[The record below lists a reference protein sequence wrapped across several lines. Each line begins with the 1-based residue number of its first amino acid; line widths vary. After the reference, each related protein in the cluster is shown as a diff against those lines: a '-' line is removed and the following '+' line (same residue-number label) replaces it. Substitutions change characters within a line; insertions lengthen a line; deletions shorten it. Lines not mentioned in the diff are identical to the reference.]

1 VIVLDTHAWIWW
13 TADPDRLSNRARH
26 AIEHATHVGVAAIS
40 CWEVAML
47 VEKARLDL
55 DRDVLVWV
63 QQALAQPRCTL
74 LPLTPDVAV
83 AAARLAGEGSDP
95 ADRLIA
101 ATALSRRAP
110 LVTKD
115 AQLRRSKTLQTIW

>member
-1 VIVLDTHAWIWW
+1 
-13 TADPDRLSNRARH
+13 
-26 AIEHATHVGVAAIS
+26 VGIAAIS

-74 LPLTPDVAV
+74 LPLTAEVAV
-83 AAARLAGEGSDP
+83 AAARLGSEGSDP

-101 ATALSRRAP
+101 ATAISQRAA

-115 AQLRRSKTLQTIW
+115 QRLRRSKHLQTIW